1 LAEAQ
6 LIAEDS
12 DRKYDEVARRIAVME
27 VDLERA
33 EDRAEAAEAK
43 ILELEEELKVV
54 GNNMKS
60 LEVSEQEAVQREE
73 SYEEQIRDLTTRLKD
88 AEQRADL
95 AERTMAK
102 LQKEVDRLEGDITAE
117 NVRSKSLQREMDSM
131 INDLQNVL

>member
-1 LAEAQ
+1 GRKGLEQRTYQDDERIAQLEQQLAEAQ

-12 DRKYDEVARRIAVME
+12 DRKYDEVARRLAIME

-43 ILELEEELKVV
+43 IAKFEEDLKHLYYELRSKEIYYTKA
-54 GNNMKS
+54 M
-60 LEVSEQEAVQREE
+60 QREE
-73 SYEEQIRDLTTRLKD
+73 SYEEQIRDQTTRLKD

-102 LQKEVDRLEGDITAE
+102 LQKEVDRLE
-117 NVRSKSLQREMDSM
+117 
-131 INDLQNVL
+131 